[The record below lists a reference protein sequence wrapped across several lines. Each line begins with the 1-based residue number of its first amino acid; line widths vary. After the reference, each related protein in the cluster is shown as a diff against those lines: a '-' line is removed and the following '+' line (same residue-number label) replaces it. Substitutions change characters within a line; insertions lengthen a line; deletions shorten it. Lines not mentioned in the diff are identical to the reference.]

1 MWLHWEEEQSGL
13 VIPMSNFEVLRGDL
27 GLPDSQPFPPGL
39 WLALDSQPFPSPN
52 RRFLGEIP
60 KSWIIV

>member
-39 WLALDSQPFPSPN
+39 WLATQQTPSL
-52 RRFLGEIP
+52 FLLPIGDFWGKFQNLE
-60 KSWIIV
+60 